1 METHYD
7 KTNIDRYK
15 YIYIYVYAYIH
26 IYTYTYIHIYIYTWK
41 WWYCSLNLVCVI
53 VIVIVFV
60 TTTTITIIIIIII
73 IIGIIIISIRGWQA
87 WRCLNHREIAKDGFP
102 WDGPATLSYPQSAS
116 TEHSDGYSDKHL
128 WRSLPVC
135 IVALTTAHVCWYG
148 RWFLFW
154 ITSPLFFTCD
164 AFCLIWIIF

>member
-1 METHYD
+1 MHLCIYAYM
-7 KTNIDRYK
+7 IMH
-15 YIYIYVYAYIH
+15 IYIHTYIH
-26 IYTYTYIHIYIYTWK
+26 IYIYIYTYIHIYIYIHENDDTAVWI
-41 WWYCSLNLVCVI
+41 WCVCVI

-60 TTTTITIIIIIII
+60 TTTTTTITIIII

-87 WRCLNHREIAKDGFP
+87 SRCLNHREMAKDGFP
-102 WDGPATLSYPQSAS
+102 CDGPATLSYPQSAS

-154 ITSPLFFTCD
+154 ITSLLFFTCD